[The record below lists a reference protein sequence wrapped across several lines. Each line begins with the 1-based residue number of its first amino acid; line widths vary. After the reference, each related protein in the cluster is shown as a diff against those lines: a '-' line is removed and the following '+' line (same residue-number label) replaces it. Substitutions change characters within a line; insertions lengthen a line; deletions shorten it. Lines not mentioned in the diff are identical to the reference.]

1 MTSVINILSSTVK
14 LVIFALDKLTH
25 VTAYKILHHL
35 CQNLWFTKRLS
46 AHFGGFL
53 LVKLKMFSLNVF
65 FYFNLTFL
73 WNVNR

>member
-14 LVIFALDKLTH
+14 LVIFALDKLAH
-25 VTAYKILHHL
+25 VTTCILHHL

-65 FYFNLTFL
+65 FLL
-73 WNVNR
+73 